1 MINPILASSA
11 RRRMRSMRAPLIL
24 TLYGLMM
31 LAFACFATRTLN
43 RPSIHIG
50 DMRDGLEAYVMMLGV
65 QFFLTILVT
74 PALTCASI
82 AGERERQTL
91 DLLLVTNTG
100 SLGIVLGKLLES
112 FAFVALMIF
121 STLPQLLIALITGGI
136 TILQA
141 LTALL
146 FMLVTAFGALS
157 IGLISSA
164 LFGRTVTA
172 TIVAYL
178 AIFAIGVGTLLPMVY
193 EVRRAMAAIDRDL
206 SALAALSQPQLMRL
220 MPKSILINPG
230 VGFLALMADQTMLLE
245 RTFSIMPSGERLRAI
260 LEAVGFSRF
269 VWLNMAA
276 VGGLGLALTLLSA
289 PLVRPG
295 RRTRRKKK

>member
-24 TLYGLMM
+24 TLYVLLL
-31 LAFACFATRTLN
+31 LAFACFATRSLN
-43 RPSIHIG
+43 RPFIHID
-50 DMRDGLEAYVMMLGV
+50 DMRNGLEAYVMMMGL

-121 STLPQLLIALITGGI
+121 STLPMMLVTLITGGV
-136 TILQA
+136 TVMQA

-157 IGLISSA
+157 IGLICSA

-178 AIFAIGVGTLLPMVY
+178 VIFLIGVGTLLPMRY
-193 EVRRAMAAIDRDL
+193 EVRRAMASIDRDL
-206 SALAALSQPQLMRL
+206 SNLALLSQPQLLRL
-220 MPKSILINPG
+220 MPKSILVNPG

-245 RTFSIMPSGERLRAI
+245 RTFSMIPSGERLIAI
-260 LEAVGFSRF
+260 LKAVGLTRF

-276 VGGLGLALTLLSA
+276 VGGLGLLLTLLSA
-289 PLVRPG
+289 PLVRP
-295 RRTRRKKK
+295 RRRRRKKK